1 MLTLPRSFVVTPGA
15 AATVIATAEA
25 ALRCALPTGLR
36 ELYARTNGGE
46 GFIGENYLRI
56 YPVDR
61 LPQLNVAFGVA
72 EFAPELR
79 IFGSNGGGEAFAL
92 VVGGAPRFVQVPFIP
107 MVHQYARDLG
117 FDLEEFLARLRGG
130 AGDDWSPSP
139 EHVGMEVHEIQP
151 IVFGGD
157 PRDRANKA
165 LLPTAEYAPVV
176 MWWNR
181 KYREVTQQR
190 KT

>member
-1 MLTLPRSFVVTPGA
+1 MVTLPRSFVVTPGA
-15 AATVIATAEA
+15 AATAIATAEA

-61 LPQLNVAFGVA
+61 LPPLNLAFGVA

-79 IFGSNGGGEAFAL
+79 IFGSNGGGEAFAIL
-92 VVGGAPRFVQVPFIP
+92 AGGVPRFVQLPFIP
-107 MVHQYARDLG
+107 MVRKYSRDLG
-117 FDLEEFLARLRGG
+117 SDLEEFMIRLRGG
-130 AGDDWSPSP
+130 AEDDWSPKA
-139 EHVGMEVHEIQP
+139 EHVGMEIHEVQP

-157 PRDRANKA
+157 PADRANKV
-165 LLPTAEYAPVV
+165 LLPTTEYAPLVV
-176 MWWNR
+176 WWNR
-181 KYREVTQQR
+181 KYREVTGR
-190 KT
+190 REK